1 MPIIVVGSVDVY
13 GNREPYSSGLNNEI
27 STSAA
32 GTVRCPFVVDGRF
45 EYRVESGTSFGM
57 T

>member
-13 GNREPYSSGLNNEI
+13 GNREYYSSGYNNEI

-32 GTVRCPFVVDGRF
+32 GTVRCPVIVEGRF
-45 EYRVESGTSFGM
+45 EYREQGGTSFGM

>member
-32 GTVRCPFVVDGRF
+32 GTVRCPFIVDGRF

>member
-13 GNREPYSSGLNNEI
+13 GNREYYSSGYNNEI

-32 GTVRCPFVVDGRF
+32 GTARCPVIVEGRF
-45 EYRVESGTSFGM
+45 EYREQGGTSFGM